1 MSRSRSFFSDIQ
13 PLTTIGVFLLAN
25 TVLFF
30 LARLALLYFL
40 FPEIADKGEIPQALY
55 IGLKFDARMAVFMTL
70 PLAFCLLW
78 PGLERAVSGPEP
90 ASGWSSVRKILVW
103 VTGLM
108 ASAAMLVYVFDF
120 GFFFYLHQHIDMGAN
135 VFLEDP
141 SESVR
146 MVWQSYPVVLIGLG
160 FAAAVCFYVK
170 NFSALLSIHQPCPI
184 RPKGRFA
191 DGVSRKWRALVTVGT
206 LVMLFVVGYGQ
217 ISSNL
222 FPLRWSNAYFS
233 ADANVTLLA
242 INPIQNLYDTRNFG
256 KAVPPNE
263 KATRAAWPR
272 MAEYLRVVEGAEPL
286 TYLRHVPGKA
296 MEKRPNIVVIIM
308 ESLCWERTSLAPS
321 MPASMGKDID
331 PTPFLKELAGKSLY
345 FPNFYAPTRTTA
357 RAVFTTI
364 SGVPD
369 VNHSGGT
376 TSRNPKLV
384 DQCSVLNEFSDYEK
398 YYMIGGNANWANIRG
413 MLQYNTSGLKL
424 LEESAWEAPNIDVWG
439 ISDIALFRESIDVL
453 SRGEKPFVAVIQTAS
468 FHRPYTIPDDNEG
481 FVLPEAPSAE
491 ALAWYGY
498 ENVEEF
504 RSLKL
509 SDHALRR
516 FFAKASQQPWFE
528 NTIFAIIGDHGLTHN
543 SHNITPAMRSCKLQA
558 WHVPLLIY
566 APGGQVAPGVNEAFH
581 SQPDVL
587 PTMASL
593 AGLDYFTNTLG
604 RDMLAPDSAEDDAVF
619 ISVSDD
625 TRYLLKDGYVYA
637 IRPSGNALYRLDER
651 TADGKARDLSKEE
664 PERAG
669 AMRQQAMDFYHTS
682 QWLLH
687 NNGKARVSAARKAL
701 EAREKGGN

>member
-1 MSRSRSFFSDIQ
+1 MSRSRSFFSEFQ
-13 PLTTIGVFLLAN
+13 PFTSIGFFLLAN
-25 TVLFF
+25 TVLLF
-30 LARLALLYFL
+30 LARLAFLYFL
-40 FPEIADKGEIPQALY
+40 FPDIADKGEIPQALY
-55 IGLKFDARMAVFMTL
+55 VGLKFDARIAVFLTL

-78 PGLERAVSGPEP
+78 PSLERAVSGSEP
-90 ASGWSSVRKILVW
+90 ASGWSPVRKILLW

-108 ASAAMLVYVFDF
+108 VAGATLVYVFDF

-146 MVWQSYPVVLIGLG
+146 MVWQSYPVLLIALGLIA
-160 FAAAVCFYVK
+160 FLYVYMA
-170 NFSALLSIHQPCPI
+170 NFKAFLRIHEPCPI

-191 DGVSRKWRALVTVGT
+191 DGVSRKWRALVTVCT
-206 LVMLFVVGYGQ
+206 LVMLFIVGYGQ

-233 ADANVTLLA
+233 TDGNITLLA

-256 KAVPPNE
+256 KAVPPDE
-263 KATRAAWPR
+263 KATREAWPR
-272 MAEYLRVVEGAEPL
+272 MAKYLRVQEGAEPL
-286 TYLRHVPGKA
+286 TYLRHVPGRDMA
-296 MEKRPNIVVIIM
+296 KRLNIVVIIM

-321 MPASMGKDID
+321 MPAELGKDID
-331 PTPFLKELAGKSLY
+331 PTPFLRELAPKSLY

-384 DQCSVLNEFSDYEK
+384 DQSSVLNEFSGYEK

-413 MLQYNTSGLKL
+413 MLQHNTTGLHL
-424 LEESAWEAPNIDVWG
+424 LEESSWEAPNIDVWG

-453 SRGEKPFVAVIQTAS
+453 SKSKQPFVSVIQTAS

-481 FVLPEAPSAE
+481 FVIPEEPSRQ

-498 ENVEEF
+498 ENADEF

-516 FFAKASQQPWFE
+516 FFAKASQQPWF
-528 NTIFAIIGDHGLTHN
+528 NDTVFVIFGDHGLNLN
-543 SHNITPAMRSCKLQA
+543 SMNITPAVRACNLQA
-558 WHVPLLIY
+558 WHVPLFIY
-566 APGGQVAPGVNEAFH
+566 APGGQVKPGVNENFH
-581 SQPDVL
+581 IQPDVL

-593 AGLDYFTNTLG
+593 AGLDYFTNTFG
-604 RDMLAPDSAEDDAVF
+604 RDMLAPDTAEDDAVF
-619 ISVSDD
+619 ISSGDN
-625 TRYLLKDGYVYA
+625 TRFLLKDGYVCA
-637 IRPSGNALYRLDER
+637 ITPSGDALYRLDEQ

-664 PERAG
+664 PERAA
-669 AMRQQAMDFYHTS
+669 AMRQQLMDFYYTA

-687 NNGKARVSAARKAL
+687 NNGKAKVNAARKAL
-701 EAREKGGN
+701 KKD

>member
-1 MSRSRSFFSDIQ
+1 MRCRRSSLSEFQ
-13 PLTTIGVFLLAN
+13 PMISIAAFLLVN

-30 LARLALLYFL
+30 IARLALLYFL
-40 FPEIADKGEIPQALY
+40 LPDIVDKGEITQALY

-78 PGLERAVSGPEP
+78 PRLERAVSGPAP
-90 ASGWSSVRKILVW
+90 SLARTVLCW

-108 ASAAMLVYVFDF
+108 AAGAMLVYVFDF

-141 SESVR
+141 SESLR
-146 MVWQSYPVVLIGLG
+146 MVWQSYPVLLITAG
-160 FAAAVCFYVK
+160 FALAIYAYVANFAAF
-170 NFSALLSIHQPCPI
+170 LRIHEPCPI
-184 RPKGRFA
+184 RPKGLFA
-191 DGVSRKWRALVTVGT
+191 DGVSRKWRALVTVLS
-206 LVMLFVVGYGQ
+206 LVMLFIVGYGQ

-233 ADANVTLLA
+233 ADNNITLLA
-242 INPIQNLYDTRNFG
+242 VNPIQNLYDTRNFG
-256 KAVPPNE
+256 KAVPPKRE
-263 KATRAAWPR
+263 ATLEAWPR
-272 MAEYLRVVEGAEPL
+272 MAKYLRVAEGSEPL
-286 TYLRHVPGKA
+286 SYIRHIPGKDMA
-296 MEKRPNIVVIIM
+296 KRPNIVVIIM

-321 MPASMGKDID
+321 MPAEMGKDID
-331 PTPFLKELAGKSLY
+331 PSPFLKELAGKSLY

-384 DQCSVLNEFSDYEK
+384 DQASVLNEFEGYEK

-413 MLQYNTSGLKL
+413 MLQHNTSGLHL
-424 LEESAWEAPNIDVWG
+424 LEESSWEAPNIDVWG

-453 SRGEKPFVAVIQTAS
+453 SASAEPFISVIQTAS

-481 FVLPEAPSAE
+481 FAIPEAPSAE

-498 ENVEEF
+498 ENAEEF

-509 SDHALRR
+509 SDHALRC
-516 FFAKASQQPWFE
+516 FFAKASQQKWFKE
-528 NTIFAIIGDHGLTHN
+528 TVFVIIGDHGLNFN
-543 SHNITPAMRSCKLQA
+543 SANITPAVRACNLQA
-558 WHVPLLIY
+558 WHVPCLIY
-566 APGGQVAPGVNEAFH
+566 APGGHVVPGVDETPRV
-581 SQPDVL
+581 QPDVL

-593 AGLDYFTNTLG
+593 AGLDYITNTIG
-604 RDMLAPDSAEDDAVF
+604 RDMLDPDTAKDAAAF
-619 ISVSDD
+619 ISSRDD
-625 TRYLLKDGYVYA
+625 TRFLIKDGYVCA
-637 IRPSGNALYRLDER
+637 IWPRGNALYRLDEK
-651 TADGKARDLSKEE
+651 TADGQPRDLSKEE
-664 PERAG
+664 PERA
-669 AMRQQAMDFYHTS
+669 AEMSRQAMDFYYTS

-687 NNGKARVSAARKAL
+687 NNGKERVHAARKAL
-701 EAREKGGN
+701 TEGGK

>member
-1 MSRSRSFFSDIQ
+1 MSRSRSFFSEFQ
-13 PLTTIGVFLLAN
+13 PLTSIGCFLLAN

-30 LARLALLYFL
+30 LARLVLLYLL

-55 IGLKFDARMAVFMTL
+55 IGLKFDARMAVFMSL

-78 PGLERAVSGPEP
+78 PSLERAVSGPEP
-90 ASGWSSVRKILVW
+90 ASGWSPVRTVLLW

-108 ASAAMLVYVFDF
+108 AAGAMLVYIFDF

-146 MVWQSYPVVLIGLG
+146 MVWQSYPVILILLA
-160 FAAAVCFYVK
+160 FI
-170 NFSALLSIHQPCPI
+170 ALLYAYLANFKAFLRLHEPCPI

-191 DGVSRKWRALVTVGT
+191 DGVSRKWRALVTVCT

-233 ADANVTLLA
+233 TDGNITLLA

-256 KAVPPNE
+256 KAIPPSE
-263 KATRAAWPR
+263 KATREAWPR
-272 MAEYLRVVEGAEPL
+272 MAQYLRVAEGAEPL
-286 TYLRHVPGKA
+286 TYLRYVPGRE
-296 MEKRPNIVVIIM
+296 MEKRPNIVIIIM

-321 MPASMGKDID
+321 MPAELGRDID
-331 PTPFLKELAGKSLY
+331 PTPFLRELAPKSLY

-384 DQCSVLNEFSDYEK
+384 DQSTVLNEFAGYEK

-413 MLQYNTSGLKL
+413 MLQYNTSGLHL
-424 LEESAWEAPNIDVWG
+424 LEESSWEAPNIDVWG

-453 SRGEKPFVAVIQTAS
+453 SKGKKPFISVIQTAS

-498 ENVEEF
+498 EHAEEY
-504 RSLKL
+504 RALKL

-516 FFAKASQQPWFE
+516 FFAKASKQDWF
-528 NTIFAIIGDHGLTHN
+528 NDTVFVIFGDHGLNHN
-543 SHNITPAMRSCKLQA
+543 STNITPAVRACNLQG

-566 APGGQVAPGVNEAFH
+566 APGGHVKPGVNESFH
-581 SQPDVL
+581 VQPDVL
-587 PTMASL
+587 ASMAAL
-593 AGLDYFTNTLG
+593 AGVEHFNNTFG
-604 RDMLAPDSAEDDAVF
+604 RNMFDPGMAEDDAAF
-619 ISVSDD
+619 ISSGDA

-637 IRPSGNALYRLDER
+637 IKPSGNALYRLDEN
-651 TADGKARDLSKEE
+651 TPDGRARDLSKEE
-664 PERAG
+664 PERAA
-669 AMRQQAMDFYHTS
+669 AMHRQAMDFYYTS

-687 NNGKARVSAARKAL
+687 NNGKRTVE
-701 EAREKGGN
+701 EARAALKKEQ

>member
-25 TVLFF
+25 TLLFF

-55 IGLKFDARMAVFMTL
+55 VGLKFDARMAVFMTL

-78 PGLERAVSGPEP
+78 PSLERAVSGPEP
-90 ASGWSSVRKILVW
+90 SSGWSPARTVLVW

-108 ASAAMLVYVFDF
+108 AAGAMLVYIFDF

-141 SESVR
+141 SESLL
-146 MVWQSYPVVLIGLG
+146 MVWQSYPVVLITLA
-160 FAAAVCFYVK
+160 FIVALYAYMK
-170 NFSALLSIHQPCPI
+170 NFAALLSIHHPCPI
-184 RPKGRFA
+184 RPKNRFA
-191 DGVSRKWRALVTVGT
+191 SGVSRRWRALITLCT
-206 LVMLFVVGYGQ
+206 LVMLFIVGYGQ

-233 ADANVTLLA
+233 ADNNVTLLA

-256 KAVPPNE
+256 KAVPPSE
-263 KATRAAWPR
+263 KATREAWPR
-272 MAEYLRVVEGAEPL
+272 MAKYLRVAEGAEPL
-286 TYLRHVPGKA
+286 TYLRHVPGRD
-296 MEKRPNIVVIIM
+296 MQKRPNIVVIIM
-308 ESLCWERTSLAPS
+308 ESMCWERTSLAPS
-321 MPASMGKDID
+321 MPAELGKDID
-331 PTPFLKELAGKSLY
+331 PSPFLKELVGKSLY

-384 DQCSVLNEFSDYEK
+384 DQATVLNEFRGYEK

-413 MLQYNTSGLKL
+413 MLQHNTVGLNL
-424 LEESAWEAPNIDVWG
+424 LEESSWQAPNIDVWG
-439 ISDIALFRESIDVL
+439 ISDIALFREAVDVL
-453 SRGEKPFVAVIQTAS
+453 SQSEKPFVAVIQTAA

-481 FVLPEAPSAE
+481 FVIPEEPSAE

-498 ENVEEF
+498 ENAEEF

-516 FFAKASQQPWFE
+516 FFAKASQQPWF
-528 NTIFAIIGDHGLTHN
+528 NDTIFAVIGDHGLNFN
-543 SHNITPAMRSCKLQA
+543 SSNITPAVRACNLQA
-558 WHVPLLIY
+558 WHVPFILY
-566 APGGQVAPGVNEAFH
+566 APGGQVAPGVNYAPH
-581 SQPDVL
+581 VQPDVL

-593 AGLDYFTNTLG
+593 AGLDYFNNTIG
-604 RDMLAPDSAEDDAVF
+604 RDVLAPGADEDAAAF
-619 ISVSDD
+619 ISQGDNA
-625 TRYLLKDGYVYA
+625 RYLIKDGYVYA
-637 IRPSGNALYRLDER
+637 IRPSGDALYRLDEQ
-651 TADGKARDLSKEE
+651 TADGAARDLSKEE
-664 PERAG
+664 PERAA
-669 AMRQQAMDFYHTS
+669 AMRQQAMDFYYTS

-687 NNGKARVSAARKAL
+687 NNGKARVLEARKAL
-701 EAREKGGN
+701 DAGGKGGR

>member
-1 MSRSRSFFSDIQ
+1 MSRSRSFFAEFQ
-13 PLTTIGVFLLAN
+13 PFISIGFFLLVN

-40 FPEIADKGEIPQALY
+40 FPDIVDKGEILQALY
-55 IGLKFDARMAVFMTL
+55 IGLKFDARMAVFLTL

-78 PGLERAVSGPEP
+78 PSLERAVSGPEP
-90 ASGWSSVRKILVW
+90 ASGWSPVRKALLW
-103 VTGLM
+103 VTGLLF
-108 ASAAMLVYVFDF
+108 AGAELVYVFDF

-141 SESVR
+141 SESLR
-146 MVWQSYPVVLIGLG
+146 MVWQSYPVILISLG
-160 FAAAVCFYVK
+160 FWTLLYLYMA
-170 NFSALLSIHQPCPI
+170 NFRAFLSVHAPCPI
-184 RPKGRFA
+184 RPKGMFA
-191 DGVSRKWRALVTVGT
+191 DGVSRKWRALVSVCT
-206 LVMLFVVGYGQ
+206 LVMLFIVSYGQ
-217 ISSNL
+217 ISTNL

-233 ADANVTLLA
+233 TDSNITLLA

-263 KATRAAWPR
+263 EATREAWPR
-272 MAEYLRVVEGAEPL
+272 MAKYLRVPEEAEPL
-286 TYLRHVPGKA
+286 SYLRHVPGKDMA
-296 MEKRPNIVVIIM
+296 KRPNIVIIIM

-321 MPASMGKDID
+321 MPDDLGKDID

-384 DQCSVLNEFSDYEK
+384 DQSNVLNEFEGYEK

-413 MLQYNTSGLKL
+413 MLQYNTTGLKL
-424 LEESAWEAPNIDVWG
+424 LEEGSWEASNIDVWG

-453 SRGEKPFVAVIQTAS
+453 SKGEKPFVSVIQTAA

-481 FVLPEAPSAE
+481 FVLPAEPSAE

-498 ENVEEF
+498 ENAEEF

-509 SDHALRR
+509 ADHALGR
-516 FFAKASQQPWFE
+516 FFAKASQQPWF
-528 NTIFAIIGDHGLTHN
+528 NDTVFFIIGDHGLNFN
-543 SHNITPAMRSCKLQA
+543 STNITPAIRACNLQA
-558 WHVPLLIY
+558 WHVPFLIY
-566 APGGQVAPGVNEAFH
+566 APGGHVAPGVDT
-581 SQPDVL
+581 SLRTQPDVL
-587 PTMASL
+587 PTAASL
-593 AGLDYFTNTLG
+593 AGLSYFNNTLG
-604 RDMLAPDSAEDDAVF
+604 RNALDPATAGDAVAF
-619 ISVSDD
+619 ISSRDSE
-625 TRYLLKDGYVYA
+625 RFLLKDGYVYA
-637 IRPSGNALYRLDER
+637 INPSGDALYRLDEQ
-651 TADGKARDLSKEE
+651 TADGKAHDLSAEE
-664 PERAG
+664 PERAA
-669 AMRQQAMDFYHTS
+669 AMRQQAMDFYYTS

-687 NNGKARVSAARKAL
+687 NNGKQKVK
-701 EAREKGGN
+701 EARAAMEKGE

>member
-1 MSRSRSFFSDIQ
+1 MRRSRSFFSEIQ
-13 PLTTIGVFLLAN
+13 PLTTIGVFLLTN

-40 FPEIADKGEIPQALY
+40 FPEIVDKGEIPQALY
-55 IGLKFDARMAVFMTL
+55 VGLKFDARMAVFMTL

-78 PGLERAVSGPEP
+78 PSLERAVSGTEP
-90 ASGWSSVRKILVW
+90 ASGWPRVRTMLVW
-103 VTGLM
+103 ATGLM
-108 ASAAMLVYVFDF
+108 AAGAMLIYVFDF

-141 SESVR
+141 SESLR
-146 MVWQSYPVVLIGLG
+146 MVWQSYPVILIALG
-160 FAAAVCFYVK
+160 FVAAVYAYVK
-170 NFSALLSIHQPCPI
+170 NFEALLCIHQPCPI
-184 RPKGRFA
+184 RPRGRFA
-191 DGVSRKWRALVTVGT
+191 DGVSRKWRALVTFVT

-233 ADANVTLLA
+233 ADNNVTLLA

-256 KAVPPNE
+256 KAVPPDE
-263 KATRAAWPR
+263 EATREAWPR
-272 MAEYLRVVEGAEPL
+272 MAKYLRVAEGAEPL
-286 TYLRHVPGKA
+286 SYLRHVPGKS
-296 MEKRPNIVVIIM
+296 MEKRPNIVIIIM

-321 MPASMGKDID
+321 MPAALGKDID

-384 DQCSVLNEFSDYEK
+384 DQATVLNEFNGYEK

-413 MLQYNTSGLKL
+413 MLQHNTSGLNL
-424 LEESAWEAPNIDVWG
+424 LEESSWEAPNIDVWG
-439 ISDIALFRESIDVL
+439 ISDIALFREAIDVL
-453 SRGEKPFVAVIQTAS
+453 SKGEKPFISVIQTAS

-481 FVLPEAPSAE
+481 FVIPEAPSAE

-498 ENVEEF
+498 ENAEEF

-528 NTIFAIIGDHGLTHN
+528 NTVFAIFGDHGLNFN
-543 SHNITPAMRSCKLQA
+543 SKNITPAVRACNLQA

-566 APGGQVAPGVNEAFH
+566 APGGHVAPGVNDAFH
-581 SQPDVL
+581 VQPDVL
-587 PTMASL
+587 PSMASL
-593 AGLDYFTNTLG
+593 AGLDYFNNTTG
-604 RDMLAPDSAEDDAVF
+604 RDIFAPGVAGDAAAF
-619 ISVSDD
+619 ISRGDNA
-625 TRYLLKDGYVYA
+625 RFLLKEGYVYA
-637 IRPSGNALYRLDER
+637 ILPGGDALYRLDEQ
-651 TADGKARDLSKEE
+651 TADDMPHDLAQEE
-664 PERAG
+664 PERAR
-669 AMRQQAMDFYHTS
+669 AMRQQAMDFYYTS

-687 NNGKARVSAARKAL
+687 NNGKARVSEARTAL
-701 EAREKGGN
+701 EGKGQGGR

>member
-40 FPEIADKGEIPQALY
+40 FPDIVDKGEIPQALY

-70 PLAFCLLW
+70 PLAVCLLW
-78 PGLERAVSGPEP
+78 PSLERAVSGPEP
-90 ASGWSSVRKILVW
+90 ASGWPAARTALFW

-108 ASAAMLVYVFDF
+108 AAAAMLVYIFDF

-146 MVWQSYPVVLIGLG
+146 MVWQSYPVVLIVLG
-160 FAAAVCFYVK
+160 FIAALYVYMK
-170 NFSALLSIHQPCPI
+170 NTAALLGIHQPCPI
-184 RPKGRFA
+184 RPQGRFA
-191 DGVSRKWRALVTVGT
+191 DGVSRKWRALVTAAA
-206 LVMLFVVGYGQ
+206 LAMLFIVGYGQ

-233 ADANVTLLA
+233 ADSNVTLLA
-242 INPIQNLYDTRNFG
+242 VNPIQNLFDTRNFG

-263 KATRAAWPR
+263 KAVREAWPR
-272 MAEYLRVVEGAEPL
+272 MAKYLRVAEGEAPL

-321 MPASMGKDID
+321 MPAELGKDID
-331 PTPFLKELAGKSLY
+331 PTPFLRELRSRSLY

-384 DQCSVLNEFSDYEK
+384 DQATVLSEFQGYEK

-413 MLQYNTSGLKL
+413 MLQHNTTGLHL
-424 LEESAWEAPNIDVWG
+424 LEESSWEAPNIDVWG

-453 SRGEKPFVAVIQTAS
+453 SKSEQPFISVIQTAS

-481 FVLPEAPSAE
+481 FVLPEEPSAE

-498 ENVEEF
+498 ENAEEF

-528 NTIFAIIGDHGLTHN
+528 NTIFAIIGDHGLNFN
-543 SHNITPAMRSCKLQA
+543 SANITPAVRACNLQA
-558 WHVPLLIY
+558 WHVPLFIY
-566 APGGQVAPGVNEAFH
+566 APGGQVAPGVDESFRV
-581 SQPDVL
+581 QPDIL

-593 AGLDYFTNTLG
+593 AGVDYFNNTTG
-604 RDMLAPDSAEDDAVF
+604 RDIFAPGTADDAAAF
-619 ISVSDD
+619 ISRGDD
-625 TRYLLKDGYVYA
+625 ARFLLKDGYVYA
-637 IRPSGNALYRLDER
+637 ILPSGDALYRLDEQ
-651 TADGKARDLSKEE
+651 TADGKAHDLSKEE
-664 PERAG
+664 PARA
-669 AMRQQAMDFYHTS
+669 ADMRQQAMDFYYTS

-687 NNGKARVSAARKAL
+687 NNGKARVNEARKAL
-701 EAREKGGN
+701 EAGKKGGE